1 LEHVLRRCD
10 SFRQVSKVARL
21 RSRCFSHGVHVLF
34 GWLRF
39 LYADRAVS
47 LSFSPDDPIVQ
58 IMIRYPDDYYKVG
71 LVALCSLY
79 PHDGF

>member
-1 LEHVLRRCD
+1 
-10 SFRQVSKVARL
+10 
-21 RSRCFSHGVHVLF
+21 VLF